1 MTLLEMKDFHNNA
14 AFIPVQQYA
23 EAGSIAAGEIGAIGN
38 FRFIEN
44 PNMMHWDGA
53 GASVT
58 TNDGYMEANGKYN
71 VYPLLV
77 VGSGSFTTIGFQTD
91 GDNTKFKI
99 LHKKPGSNTADRH
112 DPYGKIGFYSI
123 QWWYGTLIQRPE
135 WIACVKV
142 VAKR

>member
-1 MTLLEMKDFHNNA
+1 
-14 AFIPVQQYA
+14 
-23 EAGSIAAGEIGAIGN
+23 
-38 FRFIEN
+38 
-44 PNMMHWDGA
+44 
-53 GASVT
+53 
-58 TNDGYMEANGKYN
+58 MEANGKYN

-77 VGSGSFTTIGFQTD
+77 VGSDSFTTIGFQTD

-123 QWWYGTLIQRPE
+123 QWWYGTLILRPE